1 MRASARTG
9 QSRQHRARTISMSIP
24 AQLTVS
30 PYVNIGLTSSFVNIR
45 PLLPPEGPDV
55 FLRHTHVSSRQVDD
69 VVEQTGRDVLGVAEG
84 VLRDGRRDERFADR
98 DRHLDPG
105 GGHGVT
111 LARRRRSYIVAHV
124 SIPGALPYRS
134 TM

>member
-105 GGHGVT
+105 CAHRSPPSVGVSVT
-111 LARRRRSYIVAHV
+111 VTIREPLITTTITKNS
-124 SIPGALPYRS
+124 
-134 TM
+134 